1 MEHDP
6 PRSRP
11 RRGRSL
17 TRRSLVGAN
26 AHKRN
31 WGAKTSIALIFSSI
45 GAVLVVYALVI
56 AFAIHPPVL
65 GWVGFAIVSTLVLG
79 LGALAPLAFERTR
92 VSPQR
97 LAAAADG
104 RQRLLVIADS
114 HCSEIALRDE
124 ILARLHGVVA
134 VHLVVPVR
142 VSHLHFLT
150 DDESE
155 ELREA
160 EQSMSLSVGLLQQRG
175 VSTTGSVGSDKP
187 LESMTDALGSF
198 PATHVLLATPPEEES
213 YWLERG
219 LLAKAHALTPV
230 AVSQV
235 VVHSRREQPAGS
247 AMSVSRTSTAPSGA
261 RPGEG
266 AG

>member
-1 MEHDP
+1 MK
-6 PRSRP
+6 
-11 RRGRSL
+11 
-17 TRRSLVGAN
+17 TRVGVILSTI
-26 AHKRN
+26 
-31 WGAKTSIALIFSSI
+31 GAGLGIYALIV
-45 GAVLVVYALVI
+45 ARL
-56 AFAIHPPVL
+56 IHPPPL
-65 GWVGFAIVSTLVLG
+65 GWAGFTIVSIIVLG

-97 LAAAADG
+97 PAATGDA
-104 RQRLLVIADS
+104 RKRLLVIADS
-114 HCSEIALRDE
+114 HCSETALCAE
-124 ILARLHGVVA
+124 ILARLHGHVA

-155 ELREA
+155 ERRDA
-160 EQSMSLSVGLLQQRG
+160 EQSMSISVGLLQQRG

-219 LLAKAHALTPV
+219 VLAKARALSPV

-235 VVHSRREQPAGS
+235 VV
-247 AMSVSRTSTAPSGA
+247 PSE
-261 RPGEG
+261 P
-266 AG
+266 